1 VLAADDETV
10 VTRVFITGASSGIGE
25 ALAREYRRRHPQAL
39 IGLTARRA
47 GELERV
53 AAALGG
59 RVLCLPADVAERT
72 SLAQAAQRFL
82 AEAGTPDVV
91 VANAGISAATR
102 LGEPGDSEV
111 FERILRT
118 NVLGLVDTFASF
130 LPAMRAA
137 GAGRLVGIASVAGV
151 RGLPGAAAYSASK
164 AAAIACLES
173 LRVELRGTGLRV
185 VTIAP
190 GFIRT
195 PMTAANRFP
204 MPFLTE
210 VDVFAA
216 RAVDAI
222 AAGRAFAVV
231 PEPMAWVARGL
242 RLLPPELFDRAF
254 ARAPR
259 KGRG

>member
-1 VLAADDETV
+1 MVS
-10 VTRVFITGASSGIGE
+10 RVFITGASSGIGE
-25 ALAREYRRRHPQAL
+25 ALAREYRRRHPAAL
-39 IGLTARRA
+39 IGLSARRA
-47 GELERV
+47 DELDRV
-53 AAALGG
+53 ASAIGAP
-59 RVLCLPADVAERT
+59 VLSLPADVADRE
-72 SLAQAAQRFL
+72 AMADAAGRYL
-82 AEAGTPDVV
+82 REAGTPDVV

-102 LGEPGDSEV
+102 LGEPGDSV
-111 FERILRT
+111 IFERVLRT
-118 NVLGLVDTFASF
+118 NVLGLVDTFGPF

-173 LRVELRGTGLRV
+173 LRVELRGSGLRV

-204 MPFLTE
+204 MPFLTD

-231 PEPMAWVARGL
+231 PGPMAWVARVL
-242 RLLPPELFDRAF
+242 RLLPPAVFDRAF

-259 KGRG
+259 KGRP